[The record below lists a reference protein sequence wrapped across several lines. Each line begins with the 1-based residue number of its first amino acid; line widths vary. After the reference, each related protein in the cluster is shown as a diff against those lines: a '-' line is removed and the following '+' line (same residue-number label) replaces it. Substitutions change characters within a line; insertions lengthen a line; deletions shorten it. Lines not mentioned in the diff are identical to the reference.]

1 MMLNH
6 TMTQYHVNRGLKVFG
21 EQGEAAVL
29 AELQQLH
36 VQDVIEPMCA
46 HELSEADC
54 ADALPYLIFLKQKQ
68 TGIKKGLGCAD
79 VGSSAYT

>member
-29 AELQQLH
+29 AELQQIH

-46 HELSEADC
+46 HEL
-54 ADALPYLIFLKQKQ
+54 
-68 TGIKKGLGCAD
+68 
-79 VGSSAYT
+79 